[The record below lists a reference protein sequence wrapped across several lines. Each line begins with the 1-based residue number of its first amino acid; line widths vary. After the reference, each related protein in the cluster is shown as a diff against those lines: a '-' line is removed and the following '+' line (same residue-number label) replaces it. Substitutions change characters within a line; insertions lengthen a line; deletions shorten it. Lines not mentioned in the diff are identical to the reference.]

1 MDYDDQQVIRRK
13 HGLTLLRGR
22 PSMPAHVILGICLGP
37 KEEFDRAMERLRPR
51 GQLTLAISNDAPSTD
66 GLPPDAA

>member
-22 PSMPAHVILGICLGP
+22 PSMPYAILRICLGP

-51 GQLTLAISNDAPSTD
+51 GQLTLAISNDAPATD
-66 GLPPDAA
+66 ELPPDAA